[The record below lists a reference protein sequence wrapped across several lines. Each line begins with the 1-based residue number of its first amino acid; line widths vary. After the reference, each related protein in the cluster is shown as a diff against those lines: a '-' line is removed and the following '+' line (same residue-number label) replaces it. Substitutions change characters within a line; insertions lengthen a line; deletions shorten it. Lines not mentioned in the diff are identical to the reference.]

1 VSLRAILTVV
11 GLVALGYLATVR
23 GPVAAS
29 PEEAHAALRQGRY
42 AEAIEGFEKE
52 STANPTARLYRGWV
66 EALRL
71 TGAYDEALSIIQRFE
86 SGEPAS
92 AALSNVRGEILYDTG
107 RIAEARA
114 AFEKAVAGKAPDALT
129 AELNLAV
136 LLHEEGSV
144 DEAIARFDR
153 FIDVYNRSSNLSSE
167 DLTAVAIACRYLGVT
182 DHQLYRDA
190 LRAFDEAKAK
200 DPTSLTPSIR
210 AGELFLEKY
219 NSPDANQSFQE
230 ALAVNPNHP
239 EALFGLAQVMD
250 FDGSPEARVLTEK
263 ALSVNPRFV
272 AARAF
277 LAEQLL
283 GIEDYEGARR
293 EVEAALEVNPG
304 SREALPILAAAELLG
319 GNADAFRAV
328 EVRALARNPKD
339 ASFYNKL
346 SDIAV
351 NNRLYR
357 EARDFAEK
365 AVELEPRSF
374 QGHGLYG
381 LNQLRLGDIEGG
393 RKSLE
398 RAFEGDPYNVWIKNT
413 LDLMD
418 TYHDYVTTKTSK
430 FEIVIEGK
438 ESDLLSGYVEKIAEE
453 AYESLAERY
462 EFQPETPI
470 RIEVYPSHGDF
481 SVRTLG
487 LPGLGALGVCFG
499 PVIAVDS
506 PSARPKGQFNWA
518 STLWHELAHTFTL
531 GATDHK
537 VPRWFS
543 EGLSV
548 LEERRARPGWGDDV
562 SLAFLAAYKRGKLLK
577 MAELNNGF
585 MRPTY
590 PQQIGISYYQASLVS
605 ELIERDF
612 GFSAIRDM
620 LASYRRGLPTAEV
633 FRQVFKMELTEFD
646 AAFEGYLKERFE
658 AQANSLR
665 LPPEE
670 PDEAVPAPAITV
682 EELRARAEQDDFDF
696 IAQLETGRQAL
707 EAGETERAE
716 KHLER
721 AKSLFPEYGEAGS
734 PYPLLAQIHEERGDD
749 ERAAQELQKFADINE
764 NHYDAHV
771 KLFEIYS
778 KLGKTREA
786 ASILER
792 AIAIYPFD
800 ADAHRKLAALY
811 QELGQKKDVIVE
823 RRALLALTT
832 DRAQGLYD
840 LALAYYEAG
849 DARSAKRELLRA
861 LEIAPG
867 FKEGLAL
874 LVKLSAGSEG

>member
-1 VSLRAILTVV
+1 MSARSVLTVF
-11 GLVALGYLATVR
+11 GLVAIGYLATVR
-23 GPVAAS
+23 GRVSAS
-29 PEEAHAALRQGRY
+29 LDEAHAALREGRY

-52 STANPTARLYRGWV
+52 STANPTPRLYRGWA

-71 TGAYDEALSIIQRFE
+71 TGAYDEALSVIQRFE
-86 SGEPAS
+86 SREPAS
-92 AALSNVRGEILYDTG
+92 VALSNVRGEILYETG
-107 RIAEARA
+107 RIAEARE
-114 AFEKAVAGKAPDALT
+114 AFEKAVAGKAEDVLT

-136 LLHEEGSV
+136 IVHEEGSL

-153 FIDVYNRSSNLSSE
+153 FIDVYNRSSNLSAE
-167 DLTAVAIACRYLGVT
+167 DLTAIAIACKYLGVT
-182 DHQLYRDA
+182 DHQLFRDA
-190 LRAFDEAKAK
+190 LRALDEAKAK
-200 DPTSLTPSIR
+200 DPSSLNPSIR

-239 EALFGLAQVMD
+239 EALLGLAQVMD
-250 FDGSPEARVLTEK
+250 FDGSPEAKVLTEK

-272 AARAF
+272 DARAF

-283 GIEDYEGARR
+283 GLEDYEGARR
-293 EVEAALEVNPG
+293 EVEAALQVNPV
-304 SREALPILAAAELLG
+304 SPKALPILAATELLS
-319 GNADAFRAV
+319 GNDAAFRAI
-328 EVRALARNPKD
+328 EERALARNPKD
-339 ASFYNKL
+339 ASFYSKL
-346 SDIAV
+346 SNIAV

-357 EARDFAEK
+357 EARDFAAK
-365 AVELEPRSF
+365 AVELDSRSF
-374 QGHGLYG
+374 EGYGLLG
-381 LNQLRLGDIEGG
+381 LNQLRQGDIEGG

-398 RAFEGDPYNVWIKNT
+398 RSFEGDPYNVWIKNT

-418 TYHDYVTTKTSK
+418 TYPAYVTTKTAR

-438 ESDLLSGYVEKIAEE
+438 ESDLLSGYVERMAEE
-453 AYESLAERY
+453 AYDSLAERY
-462 EFQPETPI
+462 QFRPETPI

-506 PSARPKGQFNWA
+506 PSARPRGQFNWA
-518 STLWHELAHTFTL
+518 STLWHELTHTVTL

-562 SLAFLAAYKRGKLLK
+562 SLAFLAAYQRGKLLK
-577 MAELNNGF
+577 IAELNNGF

-620 LASYRRGLPTAEV
+620 LASYRKGLSTADV
-633 FRQVFKMELTEFD
+633 FRNVLKMELSEFD
-646 AAFEGYLKERFE
+646 TAFEGYLKERFE

-670 PDEAVPAPAITV
+670 PQEGVPAPAVTA

-696 IAQLETGRQAL
+696 IAHLETGRQAL

-734 PYPLLAQIHEERGDD
+734 PYPLLAQIYEERGEP
-749 ERAAQELQKFADINE
+749 ERAAAELQKFVDINE

-771 KLFEIYS
+771 KLFEIYQ

-811 QELGQKKDVIVE
+811 QELGRKEDVVVE
-823 RRALLALTT
+823 RRALVALTT
-832 DRAQGLYD
+832 DRAQGLYE

-867 FKEGLAL
+867 FKDGLAL
-874 LVKLSAGSEG
+874 LMKLSARSEG

>member
-1 VSLRAILTVV
+1 MSARSILTVF
-11 GLVALGYLATVR
+11 GLVAIGYLATVR
-23 GPVAAS
+23 GPVSAS
-29 PEEAHAALRQGRY
+29 LDEAHAALREGRY

-52 STANPTARLYRGWV
+52 STANPTPRLYRGWV

-71 TGAYDEALSIIQRFE
+71 TGAYDEALSVIQRFE
-86 SGEPAS
+86 SREPAS
-92 AALSNVRGEILYDTG
+92 VALSNVRGEILYETG
-107 RIAEARA
+107 RIAEARE
-114 AFEKAVAGKAPDALT
+114 AFEKAVAGKAEDVLT

-136 LLHEEGSV
+136 ILHEQGSL
-144 DEAIARFDR
+144 DDAIARFDR
-153 FIDVYNRSSNLSSE
+153 FIDVYNRSSNLSAE
-167 DLTAVAIACRYLGVT
+167 DLTAIAIACKYLGVT
-182 DHQLYRDA
+182 DHQLFRDA
-190 LRAFDEAKAK
+190 LRALDEAKAK
-200 DPTSLTPSIR
+200 DPSSLNPSIR

-239 EALFGLAQVMD
+239 EALLGLAQVMD
-250 FDGSPEARVLTEK
+250 FDGSPEAKVLTEK

-272 AARAF
+272 DARAF

-283 GIEDYEGARR
+283 GLEDYEGARR
-293 EVEAALEVNPG
+293 EVEAALQVNPV
-304 SREALPILAAAELLG
+304 SPKALPILAATELLS
-319 GNADAFRAV
+319 GNDAAFRAV
-328 EVRALARNPKD
+328 EERALARNPKD
-339 ASFYNKL
+339 ASFYSKL
-346 SDIAV
+346 SNIAV

-357 EARDFAEK
+357 EARDFAAK
-365 AVELEPRSF
+365 AVELDSRSF
-374 QGHGLYG
+374 EGYGLLG
-381 LNQLRLGDIEGG
+381 LNQLRQGDIEGG

-398 RAFEGDPYNVWIKNT
+398 RSFEGDPYNVWIKNT

-418 TYHDYVTTKTSK
+418 TYPDYVTTKTAR

-438 ESDLLSGYVEKIAEE
+438 ESDLLSGYVERMAEE
-453 AYESLAERY
+453 AYDSLAERY
-462 EFQPETPI
+462 QFRPETPI

-506 PSARPKGQFNWA
+506 PSARPRGQFNWA
-518 STLWHELAHTFTL
+518 STLWHELAHTVTL

-562 SLAFLAAYKRGKLLK
+562 SLAFLAAYKRGKLLPI
-577 MAELNNGF
+577 AELNNGF

-620 LASYRRGLPTAEV
+620 LASYRKGLPTADV
-633 FRQVFKMELTEFD
+633 FRNVLKMELSEFD
-646 AAFEGYLKERFE
+646 TAFEGYLKERFE

-670 PDEAVPAPAITV
+670 PVEGVPAPAVTA

-696 IAQLETGRQAL
+696 IAHLETGRQAL

-734 PYPLLAQIHEERGDD
+734 PYPLLARIYEERGDD
-749 ERAAQELQKFADINE
+749 ERAAKELQTFVDINE
-764 NHYDAHV
+764 NHYDAHL
-771 KLFEIYS
+771 KLFEIYQ

-800 ADAHRKLAALY
+800 ADAHRKLAPLY
-811 QELGQKKDVIVE
+811 QELGRKEDVVVE
-823 RRALLALTT
+823 RRALVALTT
-832 DRAQGLYD
+832 DRAQGLYE

-867 FKEGLAL
+867 FKDGLAL
-874 LVKLSAGSEG
+874 LMKLSARSEG